1 MNTPAKA
8 GQRQGSALF
17 NGLVVAALALFI
29 LLPFAQSLIMSFTST
44 MPRDGIPEG
53 SYSFINFISIAVT
66 PDLRESVLNSTFYVL
81 LNVGLCLAVGLPAA
95 YAYSRYSFT
104 GDRHVFFLLL
114 VFRLTPPVVLSLPI
128 FILFSKFGLV
138 N

>member
-17 NGLVVAALALFI
+17 HGLVVAALALFI

-81 LNVGLCLAVGLPAA
+81 LNVTLCLVAWDCPPPMPIRATASPATA
-95 YAYSRYSFT
+95 MCFSCCWSSASRRLWCSRCPSSFSSPSS
-104 GDRHVFFLLL
+104 GW
-114 VFRLTPPVVLSLPI
+114 
-128 FILFSKFGLV
+128 
-138 N
+138 